1 MGMSIIKAEKLNQ
14 VTQKWEEE
22 EIDDTY
28 LQPLKPVYDTT
39 DIDKQINKACDNIVE
54 TSVIMTCNNN
64 EIIEKN

>member
-28 LQPLKPVYDTT
+28 LSPLKPVYDTT
-39 DIDKQINKACDNIVE
+39 DIDVQINKACDKIVE
-54 TSVIMTCNNN
+54 TSIIMTCNKNKK
-64 EIIEKN
+64 IEKN